1 MGKTILKFEDDDQ
14 FDFILIGISCQHR
27 DYRLCHEL
35 NAVLEIELA
44 RENDYEIFNGKRM
57 EKVSF
62 SFYRFETAEED
73 QYYLFA
79 NKGKNGT
86 LIPEQKQID
95 FFLMIRENVK
105 RISEPDLINRLK
117 ELKVVLGV
125 FKIDTRNLKS
135 RDNLVF

>member
-1 MGKTILKFEDDDQ
+1 MSKTFVKFDDDDQ
-14 FDFILIGISCQHR
+14 FDFILIGISCQYK

-35 NAVLEIELA
+35 NSMLRIELT
-44 RENDYEIFNGKRM
+44 RGNDYEIFNGKRM
-57 EKVSF
+57 EKINF
-62 SFYRFETAEED
+62 SFYHFQNNEED
-73 QYYLFA
+73 QYFLIS
-79 NKGKNGT
+79 NKGKHGL

-105 RISEPDLINRLK
+105 RISETEIINRIK

-125 FKIDTRNLKS
+125 FKIDIKNLKS

>member
-1 MGKTILKFEDDDQ
+1 MGKTILKFNDDDQ
-14 FDFILIGISCQHR
+14 FDFILVGIACQHR

-35 NAVLEIELA
+35 NAELEIELA

-62 SFYRFETAEED
+62 SFYRFQTDEED
-73 QYYLFA
+73 HYYLFS

-95 FFLMIRENVK
+95 FFLMIRENIK

-125 FKIDTRNLKS
+125 FKIDMKNLKS